1 MSKPKTILLIEDE
14 RSDQMLFEHAIR
26 HIENAT
32 IYGIA
37 NNGQEALDKLRD
49 AQDLP
54 DIIFTDINMP
64 VMDGIT
70 LLGQL
75 ASMPLTKN
83 IPVVILSTDVVK
95 SGRAQELGAK
105 AFIKKPEDV
114 DLLRE
119 RIEHIINLDA
129 WQPGSENT
137 QTGFLAY

>member
-1 MSKPKTILLIEDE
+1 
-14 RSDQMLFEHAIR
+14 MLFEHAIR

-49 AQDLP
+49 ARHLP

-75 ASMPLTKN
+75 ANMPLTKN
-83 IPVVILSTDVVK
+83 IPVIILSTDVAK

-129 WQPGSENT
+129 WQPGSEDT